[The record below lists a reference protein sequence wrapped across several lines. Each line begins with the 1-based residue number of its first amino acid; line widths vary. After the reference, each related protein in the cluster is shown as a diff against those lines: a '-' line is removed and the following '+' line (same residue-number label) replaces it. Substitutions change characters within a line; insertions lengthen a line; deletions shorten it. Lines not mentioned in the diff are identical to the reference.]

1 MTKQLKSNR
10 IESLDILRGLV
21 MILMALDHTRD
32 YFHLGMPDP
41 SNLETTTPIL
51 FATRF
56 ITHYCAPVFV
66 FLAGS
71 SAYLYGSKN
80 TKKDLFKFLFTRGL
94 WLIFLEI
101 FLNNFLWWF
110 DITFVYTQLQVI
122 WAIGSSMVV
131 LSFLIYVPKKI
142 ILLITIILIAGHNL
156 LDGIVMN
163 GNNFTSTLWK
173 AMHQGGIIA
182 LGENRLISFTY
193 PLIPWIGIISLGYC
207 FGTIYEKGYDILM
220 RKKLLLYLGI
230 GAILLFITIR
240 SINMYGNLLPW
251 IAQKNSVYTIMS
263 FLNVT
268 KYPPSLDFALITLG
282 PALLFLYAI
291 EGVQNKFTEFTIT
304 FGRVPLFF
312 YFMHI
317 LIIHIAAMF
326 AIIANGG
333 LFTDSIWNNALMD
346 SGRLGKFGFGLGVVY
361 LVWIGVIFVH
371 YPFCNWYM
379 KYKLNNKEKWWL
391 SYL

>member
-1 MTKQLKSNR
+1 MMKQLKSNR
-10 IESLDILRGLV
+10 IESLDILRGIV

-32 YFHLGMPDP
+32 YFHLGLPNP
-41 SNLETTTPIL
+41 TNLETTTPIL

-56 ITHYCAPVFV
+56 ITHYCAPIFV

-71 SAYLYGSKN
+71 SACLYGSKR

-110 DITFVYTQLQVI
+110 DITFGFIQLQVI
-122 WAIGSSMVV
+122 WAIGCSMVV
-131 LSFLIYVPKKI
+131 LSFLIYLPKKA
-142 ILLITIILIAGHNL
+142 ILLIAISLIAGHNL

-163 GNNFTSTLWK
+163 GDNFTSILWR
-173 AMHQGGIIA
+173 AMHQSGGFPI
-182 LGENRLISFTY
+182 GESRFVRFSY

-207 FGTIYEKGYDILM
+207 FGAIYKKGFDILV

-230 GAILLFITIR
+230 GSILLFLIIR
-240 SINMYGNLLPW
+240 GINIYGDLVPW
-251 IAQKNSVYTIMS
+251 VEQKNSIYTIMS

-268 KYPPSLDFALITLG
+268 KYPPSLDYALITLG

-291 EGVQNKFTEFTIT
+291 EGVSNKRTKFAIT

-312 YFMHI
+312 YFLHI
-317 LIIHIAAMF
+317 LIIHLASML
-326 AIIANGG
+326 AIIATGG
-333 LFTDSIWNNALMD
+333 SYTDSILNTELFE
-346 SGRLGKFGFGLGVVY
+346 SGRLDALGFSLGVVY
-361 LVWIGVIFVH
+361 IVWVGIILIH
-371 YPFCNWYM
+371 YPLCNWYM
-379 KYKLNNKEKWWL
+379 KYKLKNRDKWWL